1 MRLSAATGL
10 VLGLVLIGCTSPSTV
25 EAPDSSVP
33 SPAQSEPPS
42 SVPTS
47 DIQFLLRDTYAVGD
61 RIPVRIEN
69 VGDAA
74 YRYQFIYQACFLS
87 YFDSEGREFII
98 PPGTHCDILSEAVIQ
113 PGETVRLF
121 MWDLDECI
129 KDNWG
134 CSKAR
139 PLDPG
144 TYAIRGAFRPVGKG
158 HAVRARVTFEIQA

>member
-1 MRLSAATGL
+1 MP
-10 VLGLVLIGCTSPSTV
+10 V
-25 EAPDSSVP
+25 
-33 SPAQSEPPS
+33 
-42 SVPTS
+42 S
-47 DIQFLLRDTYAVGD
+47 DIQFLLRDTYAIDD
-61 RIPVRIEN
+61 RIAVRIEN
-69 VGDAA
+69 VGEVA

-98 PPGTHCDILSEAVIQ
+98 PPGTHCDILAQAVIH

-144 TYAIRGAFRPVGKG
+144 TYAIRGAFRPVGNG
-158 HAVRARVTFEIQA
+158 PVVRARSIFEIQARP